1 MRDEILPGAEIEVG
15 HPFVRDKF
23 DPHHGDGD
31 GEIDCWKPGHRN
43 ELVYP
48 DDSIAV
54 YDGMGTQILTVV
66 SLHKPGKYPTRVFYT
81 RKWRDPD
88 GTMFGK
94 GALRMTTLP
103 AFRRVIAGYRVD
115 ISPSSDL
122 ALPEPKL
129 ELEAVNT

>member
-23 DPHHGDGD
+23 DGYHVGID

-43 ELVYP
+43 ENVYP
-48 DDSIAV
+48 DDCIAV

-88 GTMFGK
+88 GATFGK

-103 AFRRVIAGYRVD
+103 AFRKIIAGYRVE
-115 ISPSSDL
+115 ISPASDL
-122 ALPEPKL
+122 ALPAPKP
-129 ELEAVNT
+129 ELETLST

>member
-1 MRDEILPGAEIEVG
+1 MHEEILPGAEIEVG

-23 DPHHGDGD
+23 TKHDEEGGY
-31 GEIDCWKPGHRN
+31 EVDCWKPGTRS
-43 ELVYP
+43 EMVYP
-48 DDSIAV
+48 DDCIAV

-88 GTMFGK
+88 GATFGK

-103 AFRRVIAGYRVD
+103 AFRKIIAGYRVE
-115 ISPSSDL
+115 IAPASGL
-122 ALPEPKL
+122 ALPEPTPQL
-129 ELEAVNT
+129 ETFSQ